1 MRAAPRM
8 GACRPHPANHSET
21 RLNPS
26 SRLSV
31 PSLGRF
37 GAATLVALAILA
49 LLLLGG
55 AASAHAAQLNL
66 EGLSGTEAEEMLE
79 DGELTSVQL
88 TEAYLGRID
97 ALNKAGPGLNA
108 VTQIN
113 KEAIAEAEKAD
124 AERAMGIDL
133 GPAMGLPIL
142 VKDIIDVKGM
152 YTSAGDWALRE
163 SFPEKDSGV
172 AKELKA
178 HGLIIL
184 GKAGLSEWANSFGSQ
199 PSGFGNLTGQVLSA
213 IDTAEGPSGSSSG
226 SGAAAAAS
234 LAALTIGT
242 ETSGSIISPSTQQG
256 DVGLR
261 PTLGLVPG
269 YGIAPILASQDTAGP
284 IVRNVPDAAMTL
296 QSIAEVTG
304 TDTEANEEY
313 EAIMGPEFL
322 RNGDIQPAPFSKL
335 PNYMSALTPGFVS
348 GKRIGYNGTSEAT
361 LKAKEVLEKAGAI
374 LVLDEKTSAN
384 IPAEDALPAQYEEHA
399 TIDDYYKHLGAGVP
413 VKSLAEEVAVDNA
426 NPQEAEKD
434 GNKEHAKEVL
444 AEAVF
449 GGPNQQTYAA
459 NLPKRK
465 AISHEAIEKMMEEPS
480 GGGGPVIAVIG
491 SVPGGPA
498 AGDPEIAVPMGYTAT
513 QRRNTAVDVN
523 GGAYDDR
530 NLIGVSY
537 VIEQGTHLRKPP
549 AEVDPSAYRCA
560 HTAKPELFAAR
571 GHCNPD
577 YQSLMSTLGGTPKV
591 LPFSLESTSAAELET
606 MLKNGTLTSTELV
619 KAELYRA
626 ALTNADGPS
635 VQAIRAIAPGAIA
648 AAEAS
653 DKLRAEGLA
662 TGALAGIPVLVEDSI
677 NVAGLAT
684 SAGSIALQNN
694 VPATDATLVTKLKE
708 QGAIILGDT
717 NTTEFAGAM
726 ESTASSGTTP
736 NMPRGYSSL
745 GGQVLLPSDTNVTA
759 TASYAGSAGA
769 VSMGLAPLAVG
780 IETANETGQ
789 VEAQLIGPAGN
800 AGLVG
805 LKPTVGLV
813 STAGV
818 LPVAKSQDAPGP
830 IAQTVTDAAIEL
842 EALTGTTGTY
852 TSGLTTT
859 ALNGKKL
866 AVVTTKPEASQSA
879 TEKPYAA
886 AETAAV
892 ADGAT
897 TTVVT
902 PAAGTTVPS
911 IVPYEFHRDLNAYL
925 AEQPAP
931 PAPLTAAKTL
941 AEVIAYNTANP
952 AEGLKFGQA
961 GLTAAQAVETENV
974 ATKTTYE
981 ENLLNGRTQDRAVID
996 NILTA
1001 GPYGAIMVPSGST
1014 LVGIA
1019 DRAGYPVLTLPAGFG
1034 LKESGTGGDPIGID
1048 LIGTG
1053 GSEAALL
1060 DYAYALE
1067 HSLQA
1072 RKTGPAYMA
1081 VAGTKV
1087 SGTPSET
1094 NQSMFRCIVGSEF
1107 YKPYDCNPGE
1117 PGALSSVAIASEEQL
1132 PVEAPAPP
1140 VGSTGGGES
1149 KSPEGTSGT
1158 TPTAP
1163 VKIKVPGLKR
1173 DLDKGTVLLKVDVS
1187 GSGKLTLTGKGVKSV
1202 SVKVKKAGT
1211 VTVAVVA
1218 KGGLLKTLKA
1228 KGSAKVKVKIAFVAT
1243 DGAKTTMVRTITLVK
1258 KK

>member
-1 MRAAPRM
+1 
-8 GACRPHPANHSET
+8 
-21 RLNPS
+21 LNPS

-37 GAATLVALAILA
+37 GAATLAAVALAIFA

-55 AASAHAAQLNL
+55 AASARAAQLNL
-66 EGLSGTEAEEMLE
+66 ESLSGGEAEEMLE

-88 TEAYLGRID
+88 TKAYLERID

-124 AERAMGIDL
+124 AERAMGVDL

-152 YTSAGDWALRE
+152 YTSAGDWALRQ

-199 PSGFGNLTGQVLSA
+199 PSGFSNLTGQVLSA

-226 SGAAAAAS
+226 SGASAAAA

-242 ETSGSIISPSTQQG
+242 ETSGSIISPSTMQG

-284 IVRNVPDAAMTL
+284 IVRNVEDAAMTL

-304 TDTEANEEY
+304 TDPEANAEY
-313 EAIMGPEFL
+313 EAIMGPNFL
-322 RNGDIQPAPFSKL
+322 QNGDIQPAPFSKL
-335 PNYMSALTPGFVS
+335 PNYMSALNTNFVS
-348 GKRIGYNGTSEAT
+348 GKRIGYNGTSEAI
-361 LKAKEVLEKAGAI
+361 LKAKEALEKAGAI
-374 LVLDEKTSAN
+374 LVLDEKPESSKTTP
-384 IPAEDALPAQYEEHA
+384 PAADAVPSSYEEHA
-399 TIDDYYKHLGAGVP
+399 TIDDYYRHLGADAP
-413 VKSLAEEVAVDNA
+413 VKSLAEEVAIDNT
-426 NPQEAEKD
+426 NPQEGEKD
-434 GNKEHAKEVL
+434 GNKEHAKEML
-444 AEAVF
+444 AEDTF
-449 GGPNQQTYAA
+449 GGPNQQTYEA

-465 AISHEAIEKMMEEPS
+465 AIWHAGIEQMMEEPS

-491 SVPGGPA
+491 SVPNGPS
-498 AGDPEIAVPMGYTAT
+498 AGDPEMVVPMGYTAT
-513 QRRNTAVDVN
+513 QRRNQGVDVN

-549 AEVDPSAYRCA
+549 SEVDPSAYRCA
-560 HTAKPELFAAR
+560 HTATPELFAGR

-577 YQSLMSTLGGTPKV
+577 YQSLMTLLGGTPKV
-591 LPFSLESTSAAELET
+591 LPFSLESTSAAELEA
-606 MLKNGTLTSTELV
+606 MLKAGTLTSTELV

-653 DKLRAEGLA
+653 DKLRGEGHA

-694 VPATDATLVTKLKE
+694 VPATDATLVTKLEE

-717 NTTEFAGAM
+717 NTTEFGGAM
-726 ESTASSGTTP
+726 EAT

-745 GGQVLLPSDTNVTA
+745 GGQVLLPSDTNLSA
-759 TASYAGSAGA
+759 TGSYAGSAGA

-780 IETANETGQ
+780 METSNETGQ

-800 AGLVG
+800 AGLVA

-818 LPVAKSQDAPGP
+818 LPVAKSQDSPGP
-830 IAQTVTDAAIEL
+830 IAQTVTDAAVEL
-842 EALTGTTGTY
+842 EALTGTSGTY
-852 TSGLTTT
+852 TSGLKAT

-866 AVVTTKPEASQSA
+866 AIVATKAANEQSA

-886 AETAAV
+886 AQIAAIG
-892 ADGAT
+892 DGAT
-897 TTVVT
+897 ATVVT
-902 PAAGTTVPS
+902 PGTATTAPS
-911 IVPYEFHRDLNAYL
+911 IIPYEFHRDLNAYL
-925 AEQPAP
+925 AEEPTPAL
-931 PAPLTAAKTL
+931 PATSAKTL

-961 GLTAAQAVETENV
+961 GLTAAQAVETENPT
-974 ATKTTYE
+974 TKTAYE
-981 ENLLNGRTQDRAVID
+981 ANLTKGRTEDRAVID

-1001 GPYGAIMVPSGST
+1001 GPYTAIMVPSGSS

-1034 LKESGTGGDPIGID
+1034 LKESSTGGDPIGID
-1048 LIGTG
+1048 LIGTA
-1053 GSEAALL
+1053 GSEATLL

-1067 HSLQA
+1067 QNLQA

-1094 NQSMFRCIVGSEF
+1094 NQSMFRCVAGSEF

-1117 PGALSSVAIASEEQL
+1117 PGAVSSLAIAAEEKL
-1132 PVEAPAPP
+1132 PVEAPETP
-1140 VGSTGGGES
+1140 VGSSGGET
-1149 KSPEGTSGT
+1149 KSGGEGSPGPTPSVKLKLSVAKRVTGKGKVVLRIGVPGPGKVTLSGT
-1158 TPTAP
+1158 
-1163 VKIKVPGLKR
+1163 
-1173 DLDKGTVLLKVDVS
+1173 
-1187 GSGKLTLTGKGVKSV
+1187 GVKSV

-1211 VTVAVVA
+1211 VDVPVIA
-1218 KGGLLKTLKA
+1218 KGPELRALRA
-1228 KGSAKVKVKIAFVAT
+1228 KGSVKVKVTIAFVGS
-1243 DGAKTTMVRTITLVK
+1243 DGTKTSMVKTITLVEK
-1258 KK
+1258 KKK